1 MKAAHALRKA
11 SGLQVNS
18 FNVCCCKKYT
28 KVQVRYS
35 ATVGYVKYKSYVPP
49 VVKIR
54 QLGLGPTTKDFEE
67 PTQITGPLTKVHATE
82 LVLRLNDEER
92 RALYDALQEYK
103 SQQIK
108 EEYEGISK
116 LVLQ

>member
-11 SGLQVNS
+11 SSLQVNS
-18 FNVCCCKKYT
+18 FNVCCCKNST
-28 KVQVRYS
+28 KVLVRYS
-35 ATVGYVKYKSYVPP
+35 ATVGYVKYKSYVPA

-67 PTQITGPLTKVHATE
+67 PTQITGPLTKGHATE

-92 RALYDALQEYK
+92 SALYDALQEYK
-103 SQQIK
+103 SQKIK

-116 LVLQ
+116 PIL